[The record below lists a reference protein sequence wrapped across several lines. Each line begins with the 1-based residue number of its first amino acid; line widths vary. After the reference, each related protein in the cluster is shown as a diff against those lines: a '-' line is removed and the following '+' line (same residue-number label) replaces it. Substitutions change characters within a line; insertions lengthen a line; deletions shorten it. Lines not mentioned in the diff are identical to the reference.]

1 MTNTKFKLKIDYL
14 CQNSFMMNYISI
26 DNISKA
32 FSDKLLFENISF
44 GIEKGEKTA
53 LVAANGTGKSTMM
66 KILVGKEES
75 DKGSISYN
83 ENIRIGYL
91 EQLPQFDSELTIQE
105 VISTGHTDIM
115 NVIQRYE
122 NALLNHVD
130 DNNISTKK
138 ELEDAISQ
146 MDALQAWSYEQRLK
160 QLLYTFEITDLSQK
174 IGTLSGGQV
183 KRLALALVLLDDPD
197 ILFLDEPTNHL
208 DMGMIE
214 WLEKYLTQ
222 STKTLFMVTH
232 DRYFLDRVCN
242 KIFELYQG
250 TMYTHNGNY
259 DYYVRKSRE
268 REENKR
274 IAAERAGQLLKH
286 ELEWMRSTPQART
299 GKAKARIDAFY
310 DLQEKARMRRD
321 NNELQFG
328 ADMQRLGGKILEM
341 DRVSKSYGDM
351 IILKDFEY
359 IFKKGERIGVIG
371 KNGIGKSTF
380 LNMITGNENPDSG
393 TIVTGQ
399 TVVYGYYTQKGIKF
413 DERKTVLETIK
424 DIAEV
429 IHYGKDKTYSADQLL
444 AHFMFPYSMHRQP
457 VSLLSGGEKRRL
469 YLLTV
474 LVSNPNFLILDEPT
488 NDLDLLTLQKLEDF
502 LQTYKGCLLV
512 VSHDRFFLD
521 QTVDQLFVFEGDGKV
536 KGFMGNYS
544 QYHDYLE
551 EKNKEERRELT
562 AQKQESRAE
571 KPTSERK
578 KKRTYKEQQ
587 EYEKLAKEIESL
599 EIEKEE
605 LTIKMQD
612 QLDYQEL
619 DKLGKRMNEI
629 TELIDEK
636 ELRWLE
642 LDEIGG

>member
-1 MTNTKFKLKIDYL
+1 
-14 CQNSFMMNYISI
+14 MNYLSI

-75 DKGSISYN
+75 DKGTISYN

-91 EQLPQFDSELTIQE
+91 EQLPQFDPELTIQE

-115 NVIQRYE
+115 SVIQRYE

-130 DNNISTKK
+130 DNNLSTKK

-146 MDALQAWSYEQRLK
+146 MDGLQAWSYEQRLK
-160 QLLYTFEITDLSQK
+160 QLLYTFDITDLSQK
-174 IGTLSGGQV
+174 VGTLSGGQV

-250 TMYTHNGNY
+250 MMYTHNGNY

-274 IAAERAGQLLKH
+274 IAAERAGQLLKY

-310 DLQEKARMRRD
+310 DLQEKAKMRRD
-321 NNELQFG
+321 NSELQFG
-328 ADMQRLGGKILEM
+328 SDMQRLGGKILEM
-341 DRVSKSYGDM
+341 DRVSKSYGNTT
-351 IILKDFEY
+351 ILKDFDY
-359 IFKKGERIGVIG
+359 IFKRGERIGIIG

-380 LNMITGNENPDSG
+380 LNMITGTETPDAG

-399 TVVYGYYTQKGIKF
+399 TVAYGYYTQKGMKF

-429 IHYGKDKTYSADQLL
+429 IHYGKDKTYTADQLL

-512 VSHDRFFLD
+512 VSHDRYFLD

-544 QYHDYLE
+544 QYREYLD
-551 EKNKEERRELT
+551 EKNKEEKREQA
-562 AQKQESRAE
+562 AQKQETRVE
-571 KPTSERK
+571 KPATERK
-578 KKRTYKEQQ
+578 KKRSYKEEK
-587 EYEKLAKEIESL
+587 EYEQLAKDIENL
-599 EIEKEE
+599 EKEKAE
-605 LTIKMQD
+605 LAAKMQE

-619 DKLGKRMNEI
+619 DRLGKRMNEI
-629 TELIDEK
+629 TELIDKK
-636 ELRWLE
+636 EMRWLE
-642 LDEIGG
+642 LDEIS

>member
-1 MTNTKFKLKIDYL
+1 MIIISFFIKFAKIL
-14 CQNSFMMNYISI
+14 FTMNYISI

-75 DKGSISYN
+75 DKGSIAYN

-91 EQLPQFDSELTIQE
+91 EQLPQFNPELTIQD

-122 NALLNHVD
+122 SALLNHVD
-130 DNNISTKK
+130 DNNLTTKK

-146 MDALQAWSYEQRLK
+146 MDSLQAWSYEQRLK
-160 QLLYTFEITDLSQK
+160 QLLYTFEITDLNQK
-174 IGTLSGGQV
+174 VGTLSGGQV

-310 DLQEKARMRRD
+310 DLQEKAKMRRD

-328 ADMQRLGGKILEM
+328 SDMQRLGGKILEM
-341 DRVSKSYGDM
+341 DRVSKSYGNM
-351 IILKDFEY
+351 TILKDFDY
-359 IFKKGERIGVIG
+359 IFKKGERIGIIG

-380 LNMITGNENPDSG
+380 LNMITGNEKPDSG
-393 TIVTGQ
+393 TVVTGQ
-399 TVVYGYYTQKGIKF
+399 TVAYGYYTQKGIKF
-413 DERKTVLETIK
+413 DERKTVLETIQ

-429 IHYGKDKTYSADQLL
+429 IHYGKDNVYTADKLL

-512 VSHDRFFLD
+512 VSHDRYFLD

-551 EKNKEERRELT
+551 EKNKEEKREIA
-562 AQKQESRAE
+562 AQKQEARVD
-571 KPTSERK
+571 KPKAVERK

-587 EYEKLAKEIESL
+587 EYEQLAKDIEAL
-599 EIEKEE
+599 EVEKEE
-605 LTIKMQD
+605 IAIKMQE
-612 QLDYQEL
+612 QMDYQEIE
-619 DKLGKRMNEI
+619 KLGKRLNEI
-629 TELIDEK
+629 NDLLDEK
-636 ELRWLE
+636 EMRWLE
-642 LDEIGG
+642 LDEI

>member
-1 MTNTKFKLKIDYL
+1 
-14 CQNSFMMNYISI
+14 MNYISI

-75 DKGSISYN
+75 DKGSIAYN

-91 EQLPQFDSELTIQE
+91 EQLPYFEPELTIQD

-122 NALLNHVD
+122 KALLNHVD
-130 DNNISTKK
+130 ENNISTKK

-160 QLLYTFEITDLSQK
+160 QLLFTFEITDLSQK

-274 IAAERAGQLLKH
+274 IAAERAGQLLKY

-310 DLQEKARMRRD
+310 DLKEKAKFRRD
-321 NNELQFG
+321 NTELQFG
-328 ADMQRLGGKILEM
+328 SDMQRLGGKILEM
-341 DRVSKSYGDM
+341 DRVSKSYGEM
-351 IILKDFEY
+351 TILKDFEY
-359 IFKKGERIGVIG
+359 IFKKGERIGIIG

-380 LNMITGNENPDSG
+380 LNMITGNESPDSG

-399 TVVYGYYTQKGIKF
+399 TVAYGYYTQNGIKF
-413 DERKTVLETIK
+413 DERKTVIETIQ

-444 AHFMFPYSMHRQP
+444 AHFMFPYPMHRQP

-502 LQTYKGCLLV
+502 LQSYKGCLLV
-512 VSHDRFFLD
+512 VSHDRYFLD

-551 EKNKEERRELT
+551 EKNKEEKRVIA
-562 AQKQESRAE
+562 AQKQETRVE
-571 KPTSERK
+571 KPKATERK

-587 EYEKLAKEIESL
+587 EYEQLAKDIESL
-599 EIEKEE
+599 EMEKEE
-605 LTIKMQD
+605 ITVKMQE
-612 QLDYQEL
+612 QLDYQEIER
-619 DKLGKRMNEI
+619 LGKRLNEI
-629 TELIDEK
+629 NDILDEK
-636 ELRWLE
+636 EIRWLE
-642 LDEIGG
+642 LDEIEL

>member
-1 MTNTKFKLKIDYL
+1 
-14 CQNSFMMNYISI
+14 MNYISI

-91 EQLPQFDSELTIQE
+91 EQLPQFEPELTIQE

-115 NVIQRYE
+115 AVIQRYE

-130 DNNISTKK
+130 DNNIATKK
-138 ELEDAISQ
+138 ELEQAIAQ
-146 MDALQAWSYEQRLK
+146 MDGLQAWSYEQRLK

-174 IGTLSGGQV
+174 VGTLSGGQV

-274 IAAERAGQLLKH
+274 VAAERAGQLLKY

-310 DLQEKARMRRD
+310 DLQEKARVRRD
-321 NNELQFG
+321 NSELQFG

-341 DRVSKSYGDM
+341 DRVSKSYGDTVV
-351 IILKDFEY
+351 LKDFEY
-359 IFKKGERIGVIG
+359 IFKKGERIGIIG

-380 LNMITGNENPDSG
+380 LNMITGNESPDSG

-399 TVVYGYYTQKGIKF
+399 TVAYGYYTQKGIKF

-429 IHYGKDKTYSADQLL
+429 IHYGKDKTYTADQLL
-444 AHFMFPYSMHRQP
+444 AHFMFPYSMHRQQ
-457 VSLLSGGEKRRL
+457 VALLSGGEKRRL

-488 NDLDLLTLQKLEDF
+488 NDLDLLTLQKLEDY
-502 LQTYKGCLLV
+502 LRSYKGCLLV

-521 QTVDQLFVFEGDGKV
+521 ETVDQLFVFEGDGKV

-544 QYHDYLE
+544 QYHEYLE
-551 EKNKEERRELT
+551 NKTKEEKREIA
-562 AQKQESRAE
+562 AQKQETRAE
-571 KPTSERK
+571 RPAATERK

-587 EYEKLAKEIESL
+587 EYEQLARDIEAL
-599 EIEKEE
+599 ENEKKE
-605 LTIKMQD
+605 LTIKLEQ
-612 QLDYQEL
+612 QLDYKEIE
-619 DKLGKRMNEI
+619 KIGNRIGEI
-629 TELIDEK
+629 TDLIDEK

-642 LDEIGG
+642 LDEI

>member
-1 MTNTKFKLKIDYL
+1 
-14 CQNSFMMNYISI
+14 MNYLSI

-75 DKGSISYN
+75 DKGTISYN

-91 EQLPQFDSELTIQE
+91 EQLPQFNPELTIQE

-115 NVIQRYE
+115 TVIQRYE
-122 NALLNHVD
+122 NALMNHVD
-130 DNNISTKK
+130 DNNTSTKK
-138 ELEDAISQ
+138 ELEQAIAQ
-146 MDALQAWSYEQRLK
+146 MDGLQAWSYEQRLK
-160 QLLYTFEITDLSQK
+160 QLLYTFEITDLTQK
-174 IGTLSGGQV
+174 VGTLSGGQV

-310 DLQEKARMRRD
+310 DLKEKAKVRRD
-321 NNELQFG
+321 NSELQFG

-341 DRVSKSYGDM
+341 DRVSKSYGDTT
-351 IILKDFEY
+351 ILKDFDY
-359 IFKKGERIGVIG
+359 IFKKGERIGIIG

-380 LNMITGNENPDSG
+380 LNMITGNEQPDSG

-399 TVVYGYYTQKGIKF
+399 TVAYGYYTQKGIKF

-424 DIAEV
+424 DIAEI
-429 IHYGKDKTYSADQLL
+429 IHYGKDKTYTADQLL
-444 AHFMFPYSMHRQP
+444 AHFMFPYSMHRQQ
-457 VSLLSGGEKRRL
+457 VALLSGGEKRRL

-488 NDLDLLTLQKLEDF
+488 NDLDLLTLQKLEDY
-502 LQTYKGCLLV
+502 LSTYKGCLLV

-521 QTVDQLFVFEGDGKV
+521 ETVDQLFVFEGDGKV

-544 QYHDYLE
+544 QYHEYLE
-551 EKNKEERRELT
+551 NKTREEKREIA
-562 AQKQESRAE
+562 AQKQETRAE
-571 KPTSERK
+571 KPATERK

-587 EYEKLAKEIESL
+587 EYEQLAKDIEAL
-599 EIEKEE
+599 ETEKKE
-605 LTIKMQD
+605 LTSKLEQ

-619 DKLGKRMNEI
+619 EKIGNRISEI
-629 TELIDEK
+629 TDLIDEK
-636 ELRWLE
+636 EMRWLE
-642 LDEIGG
+642 LDEIA

>member
-1 MTNTKFKLKIDYL
+1 
-14 CQNSFMMNYISI
+14 MNYLSI

-75 DKGSISYN
+75 DKGTISYN

-91 EQLPQFDSELTIQE
+91 EQLPQFDPELTIQE

-115 NVIQRYE
+115 AVIQRYE

-130 DNNISTKK
+130 DNNTSTKK
-138 ELEDAISQ
+138 ELEQAIAQ
-146 MDALQAWSYEQRLK
+146 MDGLQAWSYEQRLK

-174 IGTLSGGQV
+174 VGTLSGGQV

-310 DLQEKARMRRD
+310 DLKEKAKVRRD
-321 NNELQFG
+321 NSELQFG

-341 DRVSKSYGDM
+341 DRVSKSYGDTT
-351 IILKDFEY
+351 ILKDFDY
-359 IFKKGERIGVIG
+359 IFKKGERIGIIG

-380 LNMITGNENPDSG
+380 LNMITGNEQPDSG

-399 TVVYGYYTQKGIKF
+399 TVAYGYYTQKGIKF

-424 DIAEV
+424 DIAEI
-429 IHYGKDKTYSADQLL
+429 IHYGKDKTYTADQLL
-444 AHFMFPYSMHRQP
+444 AHFMFPYSMHRQQ
-457 VSLLSGGEKRRL
+457 VALLSGGEKRRL

-488 NDLDLLTLQKLEDF
+488 NDLDLLTLQKLEDY
-502 LQTYKGCLLV
+502 LSTYKGCLLV

-521 QTVDQLFVFEGDGKV
+521 ETVDQLFVFEGDGKV

-544 QYHDYLE
+544 QYHEYLE
-551 EKNKEERRELT
+551 NKTREEKREIA
-562 AQKQESRAE
+562 AQKQETRVE
-571 KPTSERK
+571 KPASERK

-587 EYEKLAKEIESL
+587 EYEQLAKDIESL
-599 EIEKEE
+599 EKEKKE
-605 LTIKMQD
+605 LTSKLEQ

-619 DKLGKRMNEI
+619 EKIGNRISEI
-629 TELIDEK
+629 TDLIDEK
-636 ELRWLE
+636 EMRWLE
-642 LDEIGG
+642 LDEIA

>member
-1 MTNTKFKLKIDYL
+1 
-14 CQNSFMMNYISI
+14 MNYISI

-75 DKGSISYN
+75 DKGSIAYN
-83 ENIRIGYL
+83 ENVRIGYL
-91 EQLPQFDSELTIQE
+91 EQLPQFEPELTIQD
-105 VISTGHTDIM
+105 VISTGHTDVM

-130 DNNISTKK
+130 DDNIATKK

-160 QLLYTFEITDLSQK
+160 QLLFTFDITDLSQK
-174 IGTLSGGQV
+174 VGTLSGGQV

-274 IAAERAGQLLKH
+274 VAAERAGQLLKY

-310 DLQEKARMRRD
+310 DLKEKAKFRRD
-321 NNELQFG
+321 NTELQFG

-341 DRVSKSYGDM
+341 DRVTKSYGKTT
-351 IILKDFEY
+351 IIKDFDY
-359 IFKKGERIGVIG
+359 IFKKGERIGIIG

-399 TVVYGYYTQKGIKF
+399 TVAYGYYTQKGIKF

-424 DIAEV
+424 DIAEI

-512 VSHDRFFLD
+512 VSHDRYFLD

-551 EKNKEERRELT
+551 EKTKEEKREQA

-578 KKRTYKEQQ
+578 KKRTYKEQK
-587 EYEKLAKEIESL
+587 EYEQLAQEIETL
-599 EIEKEE
+599 EKEKSE
-605 LTIKMQD
+605 LTVKMQE

-629 TELIDEK
+629 AELIDEK

-642 LDEIGG
+642 LDEIEN

>member
-1 MTNTKFKLKIDYL
+1 
-14 CQNSFMMNYISI
+14 MNYISI

-91 EQLPQFDSELTIQE
+91 EQLPQFEPELTIQE

-115 NVIQRYE
+115 AVIQRYE

-130 DNNISTKK
+130 DNNIATKK
-138 ELEDAISQ
+138 ELEQAIAQ
-146 MDALQAWSYEQRLK
+146 MDGLQAWSYEQRLK

-174 IGTLSGGQV
+174 VGTLSGGQV

-274 IAAERAGQLLKH
+274 VAAERAGQLLKY

-310 DLQEKARMRRD
+310 DLQEKARVRRD
-321 NNELQFG
+321 NSELQFG

-341 DRVSKSYGDM
+341 DRVSKSYGDTVV
-351 IILKDFEY
+351 LKDFEY
-359 IFKKGERIGVIG
+359 IFKKGERIGIIG

-380 LNMITGNENPDSG
+380 LNMITGNESPDSG

-399 TVVYGYYTQKGIKF
+399 TVAYGYYTQKGIKF

-429 IHYGKDKTYSADQLL
+429 IHYGKDKTYTADQLL

-474 LVSNPNFLILDEPT
+474 LVANPNFLILDEPT

-502 LQTYKGCLLV
+502 LQNYKGCLIV

-521 QTVDQLFVFEGDGKV
+521 ETVDQLFVFEGDGKV

-544 QYHDYLE
+544 QYREYLE
-551 EKNKEERRELT
+551 NKTKEEKRELA
-562 AQKQESRAE
+562 AQKQETRATE
-571 KPTSERK
+571 KPATERK

-587 EYEKLAKEIESL
+587 EYEQLAKDIETL
-599 EIEKEE
+599 ETEKKE
-605 LTIKMQD
+605 LTARLEQ

-619 DKLGKRMNEI
+619 EKIGNRISEI
-629 TELIDEK
+629 TNLIDEK

-642 LDEIGG
+642 LDEIS

>member
-1 MTNTKFKLKIDYL
+1 
-14 CQNSFMMNYISI
+14 MNYISI

-75 DKGSISYN
+75 DKGSIAYN

-91 EQLPQFDSELTIQE
+91 EQLPQFNPELTIQD

-122 NALLNHVD
+122 NALQNHVD
-130 DNNISTKK
+130 DNNLTTKK
-138 ELEDAISQ
+138 ELEDSISQ
-146 MDALQAWSYEQRLK
+146 MDSLQAWSYEQRLK

-250 TMYTHNGNY
+250 NMYTHNGNY

-310 DLQEKARMRRD
+310 DLQEKAKMRRD

-328 ADMQRLGGKILEM
+328 SDMQRLGGKILEM

-351 IILKDFEY
+351 TILKDFDY
-359 IFKKGERIGVIG
+359 IFKKGERIGIIG

-380 LNMITGNENPDSG
+380 LNMITGNEKPDSG
-393 TIVTGQ
+393 TVVTGQ
-399 TVVYGYYTQKGIKF
+399 TVAYGYYTQKGIKF
-413 DERKTVLETIK
+413 DERKTVLETIQ

-429 IHYGKDKTYSADQLL
+429 IHYGKDNVYTADKLL

-512 VSHDRFFLD
+512 VSHDRYFLD

-551 EKNKEERRELT
+551 EKNKEERREIA
-562 AQKQESRAE
+562 AQKQEARVD
-571 KPTSERK
+571 KPKATERK

-587 EYEKLAKEIESL
+587 EYDQLAKDIEAL
-599 EIEKEE
+599 EAEKEE
-605 LTIKMQD
+605 IATKMQE
-612 QLDYQEL
+612 QMDYQEIE
-619 DKLGKRMNEI
+619 KLGKRLNEI
-629 TELIDEK
+629 NDLLDEK
-636 ELRWLE
+636 EMRWLE
-642 LDEIGG
+642 LDEI

>member
-1 MTNTKFKLKIDYL
+1 
-14 CQNSFMMNYISI
+14 MNYISI

-32 FSDKLLFENISF
+32 YSDKLLFENISF

-66 KILVGKEES
+66 KILVGKEEC
-75 DKGSISYN
+75 DKGSIAYN
-83 ENIRIGYL
+83 ENMRIGYL
-91 EQLPQFDSELTIQE
+91 EQMPYFDPTLTIQD

-115 NVIQRYE
+115 SVIQSYE
-122 NALLNHVD
+122 KALLNHVD
-130 DNNISTKK
+130 DNNLKTKL
-138 ELEDAISQ
+138 ELETAISN

-160 QLLYTFEITDLSQK
+160 QLLYTFDITDLTQT
-174 IGTLSGGQV
+174 IGTLSGGQI
-183 KRLALALVLLDDPD
+183 KRLVLALVLLDDPD

-214 WLEKYLTQ
+214 WLEKYLSQ

-250 TMYTHNGNY
+250 TMYVHKGNY

-274 IAAERAGQLLKH
+274 IAAERAGQLLKY

-310 DLQEKARMRRD
+310 DLKEKAKMRRD

-328 ADMQRLGGKILEM
+328 SDMQRLGGKILEM
-341 DRVSKSYGDM
+341 DRVSKSYGNNV
-351 IILKDFEY
+351 ILRDFDY
-359 IFKKGERIGVIG
+359 IFKKGERIGIIG

-380 LNMITGNENPDSG
+380 LNMITGSENPDSG

-399 TVVYGYYTQKGIKF
+399 TVAYGYYTQKGIKF
-413 DERKTVLETIK
+413 DERKTVVETIK

-512 VSHDRFFLD
+512 VSHDRYFLD

-536 KGFMGNYS
+536 KGFMGNYT
-544 QYHDYLE
+544 QYHDYIE
-551 EKNKEERRELT
+551 EKSKEEKREQ
-562 AQKQESRAE
+562 AIQKQES
-571 KPTSERK
+571 KPDKPKSAERK
-578 KKRTYKEQQ
+578 KKRSYKEQK
-587 EYEKLAKEIESL
+587 EYDQLTQEIEDL
-599 EIEKEE
+599 ELEKET
-605 LTIKMQD
+605 LTFKMQE

-619 DKLGKRMNEI
+619 DKIGKRINEI
-629 TELIDEK
+629 NDLLDEK

-642 LDEIGG
+642 LDEIE

>member
-1 MTNTKFKLKIDYL
+1 
-14 CQNSFMMNYISI
+14 MNYISI

-32 FSDKLLFENISF
+32 YSDKLLFENISF

-66 KILVGKEES
+66 KILVGKEEC
-75 DKGSISYN
+75 DKGSIAYN
-83 ENIRIGYL
+83 ENMRIGYL
-91 EQLPQFDSELTIQE
+91 EQMPYFDPTLTIQD

-115 NVIQRYE
+115 SVIQSYE
-122 NALLNHVD
+122 KALLNHVD
-130 DNNISTKK
+130 DNNLKTKL
-138 ELEDAISQ
+138 ELETAISN

-160 QLLYTFEITDLSQK
+160 QLLYTFDITDLTQT
-174 IGTLSGGQV
+174 IGTLSGGQI

-214 WLEKYLTQ
+214 WLEKYLSQ

-250 TMYTHNGNY
+250 TMYVHKGNY

-274 IAAERAGQLLKH
+274 IAAERAGQLLKY

-310 DLQEKARMRRD
+310 DLKEKAKMRRD

-328 ADMQRLGGKILEM
+328 SDMQRLGGKILEM
-341 DRVSKSYGDM
+341 DRVSKSYGNN
-351 IILKDFEY
+351 IILRDFDY
-359 IFKKGERIGVIG
+359 IFKKGERIGIIG

-380 LNMITGNENPDSG
+380 LNMITGSENPDSG

-399 TVVYGYYTQKGIKF
+399 TVAYGYYTQKGIKF
-413 DERKTVLETIK
+413 DERKTVVETIK

-512 VSHDRFFLD
+512 VSHDRYFLD

-536 KGFMGNYS
+536 KGFMGNYT
-544 QYHDYLE
+544 QYHDYIE
-551 EKNKEERRELT
+551 EKSKEEKREQ
-562 AQKQESRAE
+562 AIQKQESKLD
-571 KPTSERK
+571 KPKSAERK
-578 KKRTYKEQQ
+578 KKRSYKEQK
-587 EYEKLAKEIESL
+587 EYEQLTQEIEDFEL
-599 EIEKEE
+599 EKET
-605 LTIKMQD
+605 LTLKMQD

-619 DKLGKRMNEI
+619 DKIGKRINEI
-629 TELIDEK
+629 NDLLDEK

-642 LDEIGG
+642 LDEIE

>member
-1 MTNTKFKLKIDYL
+1 
-14 CQNSFMMNYISI
+14 MNYISI

-75 DKGSISYN
+75 DKGTIAYN

-91 EQLPQFDSELTIQE
+91 EQLPQFDSQLTIQD

-122 NALLNHVD
+122 NALQNHVD

-138 ELEDAISQ
+138 ELEVAISQ
-146 MDALQAWSYEQRLK
+146 MDSLQAWSYEQRLK
-160 QLLYTFEITDLSQK
+160 QLLYTFEITDLTQK

-274 IAAERAGQLLKH
+274 IAAERAGQLLKY

-310 DLQEKARMRRD
+310 DLKEKAKFRRD
-321 NNELQFG
+321 NTELQFG
-328 ADMQRLGGKILEM
+328 SDMQRLGGKILEM
-341 DRVSKSYGDM
+341 DRVSKSYGEM
-351 IILKDFEY
+351 TILKDFDY
-359 IFKKGERIGVIG
+359 IFKKGERIGIIG

-380 LNMITGNENPDSG
+380 LNMITGNESPDSG

-399 TVVYGYYTQKGIKF
+399 TVAYGYYTQKGIKF
-413 DERKTVLETIK
+413 YERKTVLETIQ

-429 IHYGKDKTYSADQLL
+429 IHYGKDNVYTADKLL

-502 LQTYKGCLLV
+502 LQSYKGCLLV

-551 EKNKEERRELT
+551 EKNKEEKKVIA
-562 AQKQESRAE
+562 AQKQETRME
-571 KPTSERK
+571 KPKATERK

-587 EYEKLAKEIESL
+587 EYEQLAKDIESL
-599 EIEKEE
+599 EMEKEE
-605 LTIKMQD
+605 ITVKMQE
-612 QLDYQEL
+612 QIDYQEIER
-619 DKLGKRMNEI
+619 LGKRLNEI
-629 TELIDEK
+629 NDLLDEK
-636 ELRWLE
+636 EIRWLE
-642 LDEIGG
+642 LDEIEL

>member
-1 MTNTKFKLKIDYL
+1 
-14 CQNSFMMNYISI
+14 MNYISI

-75 DKGSISYN
+75 DKGSIAYN

-91 EQLPQFDSELTIQE
+91 EQLPQFDPELTIQD

-115 NVIQRYE
+115 AVIQRYE
-122 NALLNHVD
+122 DALMNHVD
-130 DNNISTKK
+130 DNNMNTKK
-138 ELEDAISQ
+138 ELEDSISQ

-274 IAAERAGQLLKH
+274 VAAERAGQLLKH

-310 DLQEKARMRRD
+310 DLQEKAKMRRD
-321 NNELQFG
+321 NSELQFG

-341 DRVSKSYGDM
+341 DRVSKSYGNM
-351 IILKDFEY
+351 SVLKDFDY
-359 IFKKGERIGVIG
+359 IFKRGERIGIIG

-399 TVVYGYYTQKGIKF
+399 TVAYGYYTQKGIKF

-429 IHYGKDKTYSADQLL
+429 IHYGKDRTYSADQLL

-502 LQTYKGCLLV
+502 LQSYKGCLLV

-521 QTVDQLFVFEGDGKV
+521 QTVDQLFVFEGEGKV

-544 QYHDYLE
+544 QYHEYLE
-551 EKNKEERRELT
+551 EKNKEEKREQA
-562 AQKQESRAE
+562 AQKQESRVERPA
-571 KPTSERK
+571 SERK
-578 KKRTYKEQQ
+578 KKRTYKEQK
-587 EYEKLAKEIESL
+587 EYEQLAKDIEDL
-599 EIEKEE
+599 EREKEE
-605 LTIKMQD
+605 LTVRMQG

-619 DKLGKRMNEI
+619 DKMGKRINEI
-629 TELIDEK
+629 TDLIDEK

-642 LDEIGG
+642 LDEIEN

>member
-1 MTNTKFKLKIDYL
+1 
-14 CQNSFMMNYISI
+14 MNYLSI

-75 DKGSISYN
+75 DKGTVSYN

-91 EQLPQFDSELTIQE
+91 EQLPQFDPELTIQE

-115 NVIQRYE
+115 AVIQRYE

-130 DNNISTKK
+130 DNNINTKK
-138 ELEDAISQ
+138 ELEESISQ

-174 IGTLSGGQV
+174 VGTLSGGQV

-274 IAAERAGQLLKH
+274 VAAERAGQLLKH

-310 DLQEKARMRRD
+310 DLQEKAKMRRD

-341 DRVSKSYGDM
+341 DRVSKSYGNTT
-351 IILKDFEY
+351 ILKDFDY
-359 IFKKGERIGVIG
+359 IFKRGERIGIIG

-380 LNMITGNENPDSG
+380 LNMITGKENPDSG

-399 TVVYGYYTQKGIKF
+399 TVAYGYYTQKGIHF

-429 IHYGKDKTYSADQLL
+429 IHYGKDKTYTADQLL

-544 QYHDYLE
+544 QYREYLE
-551 EKNKEERRELT
+551 EKNKEEKREQA
-562 AQKQESRAE
+562 AQKQEARAE
-571 KPTSERK
+571 KPTVERK

-587 EYEKLAKEIESL
+587 EYEQLAKDIAAL
-599 EIEKEE
+599 ENEKAE
-605 LTIKMQD
+605 LTAKMQE

-619 DKLGKRMNEI
+619 DRLGKRMNEI
-629 TELIDEK
+629 TNLIDEK

-642 LDEIGG
+642 LDEIENC

>member
-1 MTNTKFKLKIDYL
+1 
-14 CQNSFMMNYISI
+14 MNYISV

-75 DKGSISYN
+75 DKGSIAYN

-91 EQLPQFDSELTIQE
+91 EQLPQYEPELTIQE

-130 DNNISTKK
+130 DNNLSTKK

-146 MDALQAWSYEQRLK
+146 MDSLQAWSYEQRLK

-310 DLQEKARMRRD
+310 DLQEKAKMRRD

-341 DRVSKSYGDM
+341 DRVSKYYGKM
-351 IILKDFEY
+351 TILENFDY
-359 IFKKGERIGVIG
+359 IFKRGERIGIIG

-380 LNMITGNENPDSG
+380 LNMITGNESPDSG

-429 IHYGKDKTYSADQLL
+429 IHYGKDKTYTADQLL

-521 QTVDQLFVFEGDGKV
+521 QTVDQLFVFEGNGKV

-551 EKNKEERRELT
+551 EKNKEEKKEQS
-562 AQKQESRAE
+562 AQKQENRVE

-578 KKRTYKEQQ
+578 KKRSYKEQK
-587 EYEKLAKEIESL
+587 EYELLAQEIEML
-599 EIEKEE
+599 EMEKEE
-605 LTIKMQD
+605 LTSKMQE
-612 QLDYQEL
+612 QLDYQEIE
-619 DKLGKRMNEI
+619 KLGNRMNEI
-629 TELIDEK
+629 NELLDEK
-636 ELRWLE
+636 EMRWLE
-642 LDEIGG
+642 LDEI